1 MHIETSSYFSDDL
14 NGNEKDC
21 IRVVSFQD
29 KNVLDIILSK
39 GEYRCSFISNYNR
52 QAPILYDLCS
62 ELLENKTGIKSIPI
76 FGWERIVTS
85 DGVISRDRLSDSSS
99 ILLCNSKVPSLNST
113 CVMLELDI
121 PSNNVV
127 LQDFLDF
134 ACFKADEEEELC
146 GYSDLRKFIYSDSYS
161 DLRDIQAIFPLIKLE
176 WLSGAYKLNIEY
188 DKEFSKYLKIKCVSK
203 IKLY

>member
-1 MHIETSSYFSDDL
+1 
-14 NGNEKDC
+14 
-21 IRVVSFQD
+21 
-29 KNVLDIILSK
+29 
-39 GEYRCSFISNYNR
+39 
-52 QAPILYDLCS
+52 
-62 ELLENKTGIKSIPI
+62 
-76 FGWERIVTS
+76 
-85 DGVISRDRLSDSSS
+85 
-99 ILLCNSKVPSLNST
+99 
-113 CVMLELDI
+113 MLELDI